1 MKKIDKRESI
11 KVVTSNQF
19 ITAKG
24 LDGMSLK
31 ARKLLYIAIAQCKTV
46 DKEFYEFSINI
57 QEFATLMDI
66 KSTNVYQ
73 VADEVTN
80 ELLKTFIA
88 VMPKN
93 EKKFKKYTL
102 FSRCEYDNGIIS
114 FKLNPDMTEFLL
126 ELKGS
131 FTKPLL
137 HDFLRMRSPYSMAIW
152 HLCQRE
158 MKSKKPYADNIIEFD
173 LELAELR
180 QITGTENKLK
190 QMSEFK
196 SKVLDKGLREIEEN
210 CGIVIK
216 YDNIKTGRFVT
227 GFHFI
232 AKSQLY
238 ISKDNLS
245 LQTQET
251 MKRIDEKLKVI

>member
-46 DKEFYEFSINI
+46 DKEFYEFSMSAL
-57 QEFATLMDI
+57 EFAELMNI
-66 KSTNVYQ
+66 SSSHVYEEINNIT
-73 VADEVTN
+73 D
-80 ELLKTFIA
+80 ELLKTFIS
-88 VMPKN
+88 VIPKG
-93 EKKFKKYTL
+93 EKKFVKYPLFALCSYDSGEIKFELNKK
-102 FSRCEYDNGIIS
+102 
-114 FKLNPDMTEFLL
+114 MTEFLL